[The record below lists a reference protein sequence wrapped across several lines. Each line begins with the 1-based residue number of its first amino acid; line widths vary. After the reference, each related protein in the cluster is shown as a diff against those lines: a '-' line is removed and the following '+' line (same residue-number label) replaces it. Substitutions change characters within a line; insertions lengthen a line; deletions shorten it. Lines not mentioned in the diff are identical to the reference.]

1 MSYIG
6 SLVTLCTSPFSI
18 AFKIQ
23 KKNQNKMES
32 GKHPVQC
39 RHCRTRVA
47 TVIMRMHDVKVTVA
61 LTTYRNAHAHGSYNL
76 GLEYGP
82 PG

>member
-1 MSYIG
+1 
-6 SLVTLCTSPFSI
+6 
-18 AFKIQ
+18 
-23 KKNQNKMES
+23 MES